1 MEPRAGYES
10 GRSGKKVS
18 KCERGIRV
26 DISGI
31 IKQLAEEADKAE
43 DKIMEVITKIDM
55 NYYDGYGDRL
65 QRAIDILGKVTP

>member
-1 MEPRAGYES
+1 M
-10 GRSGKKVS
+10 
-18 KCERGIRV
+18 

-55 NYYDGYGDRL
+55 NYYDGDGDRL
-65 QRAIDILGKVTP
+65 QRAIEILGKETP

>member
-1 MEPRAGYES
+1 VESRAGYES
-10 GRSGKKVS
+10 DRSGKKVS

-55 NYYDGYGDRL
+55 NYYDGDGDRL
-65 QRAIDILGKVTP
+65 QRAIEILGKVTP